1 MIWFNEANGLYYRA
15 NPYLNT
21 VECSRGRKKWARSAY
36 SYVEFIEAMK
46 KGQRLIPQV
55 QHESLENK

>member
-15 NPYLNT
+15 NPYLNI
-21 VECSRGRKKWARSAY
+21 VECSRDRKKWVRSTY
-36 SYVEFIEAMK
+36 HYLEFIAATK

-55 QHESLENK
+55 QHETLENK